1 MTETTKQPETGD
13 KSEPN
18 SKIRTDDKPLKTP
31 KTGTPASIK
40 KNQGFP
46 LLKWATAVVL
56 LSILVGAGW
65 LGWSEWQRQQSQQQE
80 SARLSID
87 FKDHLEQ
94 SKQYYTDS
102 DSLLDIQSDYI
113 KALSKRLDDL
123 QIQVNG
129 QGARLT
135 ELGSTTRSDWYLAEA
150 AYLARLANQRLQ
162 TERSTKNP
170 LALLTQVDEL
180 LSNLEQSDL
189 LSARAAVAEDMMALR
204 LASAVDVE
212 GVVLEINA
220 LANQINQLDLLG
232 LVIPAETSGIDGAEL
247 LGVDP
252 ETVSANKNLSWT
264 SLVDDFI
271 AGFGGLVKVTDR
283 DIPIQSILSS
293 SEESIVRSNLR
304 LLLQQAANAALRE
317 EPAVYAISLQN
328 AQQWMET
335 YFQLNAGSKEIQERI
350 IKFSSLNI
358 VQQLPSIDRS
368 MNALESLI
376 ITRQNRLLNGADDQ
390 SVLKDEGS
398 QP

>member
-1 MTETTKQPETGD
+1 VTETTKQSKASDKPEP
-13 KSEPN
+13 K
-18 SKIRTDDKPLKTP
+18 SKIKADDKPVKTP
-31 KTGTPASIK
+31 KTGTVAPIK
-40 KNQGFP
+40 INQGFP
-46 LLKWATAVVL
+46 LLKWAAAVVL

-80 SARLSID
+80 SARLGID
-87 FKDHLEQ
+87 FNDHLEQ
-94 SKQYYTDS
+94 SKHYFTDS
-102 DSLLDIQSDYI
+102 DSLLDIQSGYI

-170 LALLTQVDEL
+170 LALLAQVDVL

-189 LSARAAVAEDMMALR
+189 LSARAAVAEDIMALR
-204 LASAVDVE
+204 LAGAVDVE
-212 GVVLEINA
+212 GIVLEVNA
-220 LANQINQLDLLG
+220 LANQINQLDLLD
-232 LVIPAETSGIDGAEL
+232 LVIPAETSGVDGAEF
-247 LGVDP
+247 LGVYP
-252 ETVSANKNLSWT
+252 HAASADKNSWWM
-264 SLVDDFI
+264 SLVNDFI
-271 AGFGGLVKVTDR
+271 EGFSGLVKVTDR

-317 EPAVYAISLQN
+317 ESAVYVISLQN
-328 AQQWMET
+328 AQQWMDT
-335 YFQLNAGSKEIQERI
+335 YFQLNAGSKELQGRI
-350 IKFSSLNI
+350 IKLSNLNI

-376 ITRQNRLLNGADDQ
+376 ITRQNRLLDRADDQ

>member
-1 MTETTKQPETGD
+1 MTETTKQSKVSDKPEP
-13 KSEPN
+13 K
-18 SKIRTDDKPLKTP
+18 SKIKADDKPVKTP
-31 KTGTPASIK
+31 KTGTVAPIK
-40 KNQGFP
+40 INQGFP
-46 LLKWATAVVL
+46 LLKWAAAVVL

-65 LGWSEWQRQQSQQQE
+65 LGWSEWQQQQSQQQE
-80 SARLSID
+80 SARLGID
-87 FKDHLEQ
+87 FNDHLEQ
-94 SKQYYTDS
+94 SNHYFTDS

-129 QGARLT
+129 QGARLA

-170 LALLTQVDEL
+170 LALLAQVDEL

-204 LASAVDVE
+204 LAGAVDVE
-212 GVVLEINA
+212 GIVLEINA
-220 LANQINQLDLLG
+220 LANQISQLDLLD
-232 LVIPAETSGIDGAEL
+232 LVIPAETSGADGAEL
-247 LGVDP
+247 LGVYPDAA
-252 ETVSANKNLSWT
+252 SADKNSSWM
-264 SLVDDFI
+264 SLLDDFI
-271 AGFGGLVKVTDR
+271 EGFSGLVKVTDR

-317 EPAVYAISLQN
+317 ESAVYAISLQN
-328 AQQWMET
+328 AQQWMDT
-335 YFQLNAGSKEIQERI
+335 YFQLNAGSKELQGRI
-350 IKFSSLNI
+350 IKLSNLNV

-368 MNALESLI
+368 TNALESLI
-376 ITRQNRLLNGADDQ
+376 ITRQNRLLDSADDQ
-390 SVLKDEGS
+390 TVLKDEGS